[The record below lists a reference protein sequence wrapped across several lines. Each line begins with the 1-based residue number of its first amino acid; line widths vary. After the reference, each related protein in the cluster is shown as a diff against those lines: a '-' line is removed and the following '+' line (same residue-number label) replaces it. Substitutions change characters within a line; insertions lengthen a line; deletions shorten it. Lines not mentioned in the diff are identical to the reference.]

1 VNATLSLEHSTMLQL
16 IRRRLSLKVSI
27 LLALITIPPMIA
39 AAYLI
44 TAHES
49 ARIEQLTIES
59 GKVAAMAGARMY
71 GATLEAGLEAGFMTL
86 GDVLDP
92 VYEEIKGF
100 DFGDN
105 PRYHTRYDFFTDRTV
120 VGFEDTLLNSSS
132 DFLYA
137 VGGDLNGYTPTH
149 DSRFQHPL
157 TGDRAKDLSGNR
169 GKRKFWTPMHQAA
182 ARNLE
187 PVLVQ
192 PYLRDTGE
200 SAWDVSSPIFVR
212 GRHFGAFR
220 VAVSRDSIATHKRI
234 LLLQLTAVFG
244 SLGVIIVGFIF
255 VMLRRSMRPLEH
267 LASLASQISTG
278 EGLDQQIKPSSDD
291 EIGMM
296 ARSLN
301 RLRASLQAAMTRL
314 GE

>member
-1 VNATLSLEHSTMLQL
+1 MFEL
-16 IRRRLSLKVSI
+16 IKRKLSLKVSLI
-27 LLALITIPPMIA
+27 LALITIPPMIA

-44 TAHES
+44 TASEA

-71 GATLEAGLEAGFMTL
+71 GTALEAGIDAGIMTISEVLEPA
-86 GDVLDP
+86 
-92 VYEEIKGF
+92 YEEIKGF
-100 DFGDN
+100 DFGD
-105 PRYHTRYDFFTDRTV
+105 PRFHTRYDFFTDRTV
-120 VGFEDTLLNSSS
+120 VGFEDALLDSSP

-137 VGGDLNGYTPTH
+137 VGGDINGYTPTH
-149 DSRFQHPL
+149 DSKFQRPL
-157 TGDRAKDLSGNR
+157 TGDRNKDLSGNR

-192 PYLRDTGE
+192 PYIRDTGE
-200 SAWDVSSPIFVR
+200 SAWDVSSPIFVK

-220 VAVSRDSIATHKRI
+220 VAVSRDSIAAHKRA
-234 LLLQLTAVFG
+234 LLIQLVVVFG
-244 SLGVIIVGFIF
+244 FLTVITVGFIF
-255 VMLRRSMRPLEH
+255 FMLRRSMRPLEH
-267 LASLASQISTG
+267 LASLANEISTG
-278 EGLDQQIKPSSDD
+278 EGLDRPIKPTSSD

-296 ARSLN
+296 AKSLN
-301 RLRASLQAAMTRL
+301 RLRASLQAAMGRL

>member
-1 VNATLSLEHSTMLQL
+1 MFEL
-16 IRRRLSLKVSI
+16 IRHRLSLKVS
-27 LLALITIPPMIA
+27 LVLALITIPPMFA

-44 TAHES
+44 TTGES
-49 ARIEQLTIES
+49 ARIERLTIDA
-59 GKVAAMAGARMY
+59 GKVAAIAGARMY
-71 GATLEAGLEAGFMTL
+71 GTTLEAGIDAGMMTI
-86 GDVLDP
+86 GDVLEP
-92 VYEEIKGF
+92 TYEEIKGF

-105 PRYHTRYDFFTDRTV
+105 PRYHTRYDFYTDRTV
-120 VGFEDTLLNSSS
+120 VGFEDALLNGSP

-137 VGGDLNGYTPTH
+137 VGGDINGYTPTH
-149 DSRFQHPL
+149 DSKFQRPL
-157 TGDRAKDLSGNR
+157 TGDRTKDLSGNR
-169 GKRKFWTPMHQAA
+169 GKRKFWTPVHQAA

-200 SAWDVSSPIFVR
+200 SAWDVSSPIFVK

-220 VAVSRDSIATHKRI
+220 VAVSRDSIAAHKRA
-234 LLLQLTAVFG
+234 LVVQLIAVFG
-244 SLGVIIVGFIF
+244 FLIVITVGFIF
-255 VMLRRSMRPLEH
+255 FMLRRSMRPLEH
-267 LASLASQISTG
+267 LASLANEISTG
-278 EGLDQQIKPSSDD
+278 EGLDRPIRPTSSD

-301 RLRASLQAAMTRL
+301 RLRASLQAAMGRL

>member
-1 VNATLSLEHSTMLQL
+1 MLEL

-27 LLALITIPPMIA
+27 ILAVITIPPMIA

-44 TAHES
+44 TARES
-49 ARIEQLTIES
+49 DSLQQLTINS
-59 GKVAAMAGARMY
+59 GKVAAISGAEMY
-71 GATLEAGLEAGFMTL
+71 GTALEAGIDSGAMTI
-86 GDVLDP
+86 GDVFDP

-105 PRYHTRYDFFTDRTV
+105 PRFHTRYDFYTDRV
-120 VGFEDTLLNSSS
+120 ILGFQDKILESSA

-149 DSRFQHPL
+149 DSRFQRPL
-157 TGDRAKDLSGNR
+157 TGDRTKDLAGNR
-169 GKRKFWTPMHQAA
+169 TKRKFWTAMHQRAA
-182 ARNLE
+182 ASLA

-192 PYLRDTGE
+192 DYVRDTGE
-200 SAWDVSSPIFVR
+200 SAWDVSSPIFVK

-220 VAVSRDSIATHKRI
+220 VAVSVDSIAAHKRS
-234 LLLQLTAVFG
+234 LLLELGVVFG
-244 SLGVIIVGFIF
+244 FLAIVTIGFIF

-267 LASLASQISTG
+267 LAMVANEISTG
-278 EGLDQQIKPSSDD
+278 EGLDRPIKPVTTD
-291 EIGMM
+291 EIGQM
-296 ARSLN
+296 AKSLN
-301 RLRASLQAAMTRL
+301 RLRASLQAAMGRL